1 MVKRAQETVNAAAA
15 KDTPIDSELA
25 ADPLV
30 AACRAGDPAAFEALY
45 RVHAAT
51 IYRHLRALLDDADAD
66 DALQQTFAEAFK
78 SLGRFEGRS
87 KLSTWLHGIAVRV
100 AANLRRSR
108 KRRFFALQ
116 SYTNEQRGEPQTHT
130 SLETSF
136 ASRQLLVMLDRHL
149 ERESEERRA
158 AFIMHFVEEMPLVE
172 VAAVLGR
179 GYEAVFKDVKRMRAR
194 IAEAVQ
200 REVARSRRRDTE
212 QA

>member
-15 KDTPIDSELA
+15 KETPFDTQLA

-30 AACRAGDPAAFEALY
+30 EACRAGDPAGFEGLY
-45 RVHAAT
+45 REHAAT

-78 SLGRFEGRS
+78 NLDRFEGRS

-116 SYTNEQRGEPQTHT
+116 SYTNEQRDVPQTQT

-136 ASRQLLVMLDRHL
+136 ASRQLLAMLDRHL

-158 AFIMHFVEEMPLVE
+158 AFIMHFVEEMPLAE

-212 QA
+212 RA